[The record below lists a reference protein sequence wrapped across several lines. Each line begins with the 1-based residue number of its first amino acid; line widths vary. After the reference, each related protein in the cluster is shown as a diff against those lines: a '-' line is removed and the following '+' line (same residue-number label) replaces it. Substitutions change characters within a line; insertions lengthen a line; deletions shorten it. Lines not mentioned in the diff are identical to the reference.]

1 MARSKQITDAF
12 RSTTFVVS
20 SIDTHRDA
28 AARAF
33 AEEFAPS
40 DPQEKEKAFAAM
52 QLVQHLVA
60 QRMTQTMQTA
70 LDKDDAVTAEVGDD
84 PIVREELEEARTEA
98 YVALVEVKEA
108 ADLTTR
114 AFVAQLGLEGPTPQ
128 DVPSLIRRGR
138 FTADALAKAAPAP
151 TRLMGFTFEPG
162 RYVDGLRRSI
172 DQLEAANK
180 ASVDDLRENQAA
192 RAARDEAAAV
202 NARVFSRGASFVS
215 WALRLVGMDAL
226 ADRLRPSGR
235 NPATIAEIADEP
247 AGANAP
253 AA

>member
-84 PIVREELEEARTEA
+84 KIARDELEEARTEA
-98 YVALVEVKEA
+98 YAAQVEVKEA
-108 ADLTTR
+108 ADLTTP
-114 AFVAQLGLEGPTPQ
+114 AFVAQVGLDGPTPQ

-138 FTADALAKAAPAP
+138 FTADALEKAKPTP
-151 TRLMGFTFEPG
+151 TRLMGFTFEPA
-162 RYVDGLRRSI
+162 RYVEGLRRTTER
-172 DQLEAANK
+172 LEAANK
-180 ASVDDLRENQAA
+180 ASVEDLRENQAA
-192 RAARDEAAAV
+192 RAARDEAATV
-202 NARVFSRGASFVS
+202 HARVFTRGASFVS
-215 WALRLVGMDAL
+215 WALRLVGRDEL
-226 ADRLRPSGR
+226 ADRVRPAGR
-235 NPATIAEIADEP
+235 RPATIAEIADEP
-247 AGANAP
+247 AGADTP